1 MKCIT
6 SLCNWE
12 SESMTLLV
20 NLMIANATIL
30 SQTWGIYNHGPGFFI
45 HLQMML
51 RLYINVCIVV
61 RLLTIY
67 QVTQDPLKSKWYDM
81 TDITRKNVTPLE
93 YGENK
98 QLYTSN
104 SLMLPIPIYQIQIK
118 VHFLFPRRKKTCV
131 WLCRNGPT
139 ISWYY
144 QIF

>member
-1 MKCIT
+1 
-6 SLCNWE
+6 
-12 SESMTLLV
+12 
-20 NLMIANATIL
+20 
-30 SQTWGIYNHGPGFFI
+30 
-45 HLQMML
+45 MML
-51 RLYINVCIVV
+51 LLYINVCIIV

-118 VHFLFPRRKKTCV
+118 VHFLFPRRKKHVCGCV
-131 WLCRNGPT
+131 ETDRPFLGIIRSFNKMGGKKSKTFLIMQRKLGPADLVLA
-139 ISWYY
+139 
-144 QIF
+144 